1 MFFPDESGH
10 LGSGTLLKIEVG
22 LEHRQTAKTS
32 KVGLSYVSL
41 NTNKSGT
48 SAASLSESSC
58 LLHES
63 RTNIIL
69 RMDLRSL
76 VELAHDS
83 AGRVRMRE
91 ELDLPRRPP
100 TGGARG
106 FWASPLGSPA
116 GHVKFRPYWPSRLQR
131 GWMRPAPGFARR
143 TSPPFPTG
151 H

>member
-63 RTNIIL
+63 RTNIIV
-69 RMDLRSL
+69 RMDLRYGLFPLAARPVMAVPRAKGLDEACAWLRKADLTPFSHRSL
-76 VELAHDS
+76 N
-83 AGRVRMRE
+83 
-91 ELDLPRRPP
+91 
-100 TGGARG
+100 
-106 FWASPLGSPA
+106 
-116 GHVKFRPYWPSRLQR
+116 
-131 GWMRPAPGFARR
+131 
-143 TSPPFPTG
+143 
-151 H
+151 

>member
-1 MFFPDESGH
+1 MCVFITAVPITKLFAC
-10 LGSGTLLKIEVG
+10 VG
-22 LEHRQTAKTS
+22 GQCCSTFLEETT
-32 KVGLSYVSL
+32 
-41 NTNKSGT
+41 GT

-63 RTNIIL
+63 RTNIIV

-83 AGRVRMRE
+83 AGRVNMRE
-91 ELDLPRRPP
+91 ELDRPRRPP

-106 FWASPLGSPA
+106 FFLGVRA
-116 GHVKFRPYWPSRLQR
+116 LAKMGVRPS
-131 GWMRPAPGFARR
+131 
-143 TSPPFPTG
+143 PTG